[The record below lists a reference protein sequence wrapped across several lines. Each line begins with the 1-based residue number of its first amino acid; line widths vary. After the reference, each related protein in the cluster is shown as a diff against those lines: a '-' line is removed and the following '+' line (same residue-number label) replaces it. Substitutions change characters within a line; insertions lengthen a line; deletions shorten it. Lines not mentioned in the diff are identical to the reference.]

1 MSIRSYYY
9 SQKLFYI
16 FDPPII
22 LSKIDTRMKT
32 YVGKIGQKPLADPK
46 FQKNPFM
53 RNIKT
58 GGNPSKYLNPNVR
71 ISNQKTPVKVEVVVE
86 KVEDPNDLS
95 MDAYLLSD
103 ASKELYKFLAKSA

>member
-1 MSIRSYYY
+1 MEIRQIS
-9 SQKLFYI
+9 
-16 FDPPII
+16 D
-22 LSKIDTRMKT
+22 
-32 YVGKIGQKPLADPK
+32 
-46 FQKNPFM
+46 
-53 RNIKT
+53 
-58 GGNPSKYLNPNVR
+58 PNVR